1 MTIVNIHGILAQEYG
16 KSFKFNISNPKD
28 ILEAIDC
35 NKSGFIRRLIKLQRD
50 GFCYDIII
58 NKQRITHGPDMD
70 HIKNPETIDIVPA
83 ISGSGVFGTIFSFLA
98 GGGLVAT
105 IAKALIFA
113 AISYA
118 LAPKPENE
126 ALEIEA
132 DGSKSSLIFS
142 NNVNTANQGSP
153 VPLGYGRLK
162 VGSQVVQ
169 ASIKSYP
176 QNQDPQTV
184 MDRTKLMNRPE
195 RTFDGW
201 EIKTQDRSDFVGN
214 RT

>member
-35 NKSGFIRRLIKLQRD
+35 NRSGFIKRLIELQKE
-50 GFCYDIII
+50 GFCYDLII
-58 NKQRITHGPDMD
+58 NKKRITHGPDMD
-70 HIKNPETIDIVPA
+70 HMKNPETIDLVPA
-83 ISGSGVFGTIFSFLA
+83 ISGGGIFAGFFTLLA
-98 GGGLVAT
+98 GGGLAAT
-105 IAKALIFA
+105 IVKALVFA

-142 NNVNTANQGSP
+142 NNVNTASQGSP

-201 EIKTQDRSDFVGN
+201 EITEQDRSDFVGN